1 MIVSKLSRKKKLK
14 NAPLSQMYS
23 LLMKSFLF
31 SRKLS
36 TKNWTQEILTVEWMT
51 PYLKVPRVVSCFK
64 FLDLHPLLSL
74 LSPFHLIPT
83 FSLSSWL
90 SYLLLFSFAICI
102 IILFSSMQS
111 KHCDLHHMWLHCE
124 TNKKL
129 SFLSKLISNTNYVIY
144 DSLISQGESEG
155 EIDLDTL
162 EILCEVQEVSHE
174 QNKWNNNVIHKSFT
188 LWLAL

>member
-1 MIVSKLSRKKKLK
+1 MFWLYTAHLKK
-14 NAPLSQMYS
+14 
-23 LLMKSFLF
+23 
-31 SRKLS
+31 
-36 TKNWTQEILTVEWMT
+36 T
-51 PYLKVPRVVSCFK
+51 
-64 FLDLHPLLSL
+64 
-74 LSPFHLIPT
+74 
-83 FSLSSWL
+83 
-90 SYLLLFSFAICI
+90 
-102 IILFSSMQS
+102 SSMQS
-111 KHCDLHHMWLHCE
+111 KRHDLHHMWLHCG

-129 SFLSKLISNTNYVIY
+129 SFLSKLISNANYVIY

>member
-1 MIVSKLSRKKKLK
+1 
-14 NAPLSQMYS
+14 
-23 LLMKSFLF
+23 
-31 SRKLS
+31 
-36 TKNWTQEILTVEWMT
+36 
-51 PYLKVPRVVSCFK
+51 
-64 FLDLHPLLSL
+64 
-74 LSPFHLIPT
+74 
-83 FSLSSWL
+83 
-90 SYLLLFSFAICI
+90 
-102 IILFSSMQS
+102 
-111 KHCDLHHMWLHCE
+111 MWLHRG

-129 SFLSKLISNTNYVIY
+129 SFLSKLISNANYVIY

>member
-1 MIVSKLSRKKKLK
+1 MFRLYTAHLKK
-14 NAPLSQMYS
+14 
-23 LLMKSFLF
+23 
-31 SRKLS
+31 
-36 TKNWTQEILTVEWMT
+36 T
-51 PYLKVPRVVSCFK
+51 
-64 FLDLHPLLSL
+64 
-74 LSPFHLIPT
+74 
-83 FSLSSWL
+83 
-90 SYLLLFSFAICI
+90 
-102 IILFSSMQS
+102 SSMQS
-111 KHCDLHHMWLHCE
+111 KRHDLYHMWLHRE

-144 DSLISQGESEG
+144 NSLISQGESEG